1 MYECRHSIIVCGLI
15 FNSYSK
21 EVYKNSGE
29 LECVNKIKLSDQ
41 TLLTFE
47 IKRKYLITQ

>member
-1 MYECRHSIIVCGLI
+1 MYEYRHSIILCGLI

-21 EVYKNSGE
+21 EVYKNSGK
-29 LECVNKIKLSDQ
+29 LECVNKIKFSAQ

-47 IKRKYLITQ
+47 IKKKYLITQ